1 MSVAYRRE
9 YKFTRMT
16 IVEAES
22 VGRQFT
28 LDVEFIAA
36 FVIHTLIIAFLIYF
50 LPRPEVMW
58 HWIGLPI
65 TKKKKTRTRV
75 K

>member
-1 MSVAYRRE
+1 
-9 YKFTRMT
+9 MT
-16 IVEAES
+16 IVSKEES

-28 LDVEFIAA
+28 LDVEFVSAL
-36 FVIHTLIIAFLIYF
+36 VVHSLLILFLIYF

-58 HWIGLPI
+58 RWIGLPSENN
-65 TKKKKTRTRV
+65 KKKKPRKSV